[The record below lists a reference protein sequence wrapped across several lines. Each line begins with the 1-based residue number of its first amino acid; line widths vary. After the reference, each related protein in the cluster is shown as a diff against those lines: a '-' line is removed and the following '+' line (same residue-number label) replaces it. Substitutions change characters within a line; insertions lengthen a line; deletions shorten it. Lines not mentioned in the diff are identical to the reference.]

1 MVSKFFP
8 EINKV
13 YFINQYSLFQILSGH
28 GSIEV
33 DFKTYLN
40 WQDKIIYLEKGQYI
54 KFLSDDFEVR
64 QIVFDEETI
73 FKNKDVRVLFKHLI
87 SLGYINFNECDD
99 CQKYLQNTVFSNK
112 ITDII
117 DVSSKQWFWQNPF
130 HANKEEY
137 HLIFDVKDVIDV
149 EYKNHLTN
157 NELAEIVNDSGYE
170 AQALIKDKVGVS
182 LKNLLGS
189 KRLLEGKKEIA
200 FTDKSIQEVSYE
212 LGFKDTAY
220 FNRVFKFQTGK
231 TPKQFR
237 SDFDFQQRDSFVQNI
252 SELIYDYHAQ
262 EQSLGFYADKMNL
275 SIKALSKKVKDKMN
289 ISLGQLIRL
298 ELTNTAKRL
307 LSEGA
312 SITNIAYQLGFEE
325 PNHFSAFFKKYSGET
340 PSQFQNKKYNF

>member
-1 MVSKFFP
+1 MVSKFSP

-40 WQDKIIYLEKGQYI
+40 WHDKIIYLEKGQYI
-54 KFLSDDFEVR
+54 KFLSDDFQVR
-64 QIVFDEETI
+64 QIVFNEEEI

-87 SLGYINFNECDD
+87 SLGYINFNECED
-99 CQKYLQNTVFSNK
+99 CQKYLQSTVLSDK
-112 ITDII
+112 IPEII

-137 HLIFDVKDVIDV
+137 HLIFDVKDVIDE

-157 NELAEIVNDSGYE
+157 TELAEIVSDSGCQ
-170 AQALIKDKVGVS
+170 AQALIKNKVGIS
-182 LKNLLGS
+182 LKNLLGK
-189 KRLLEGKKEIA
+189 KRLLESKKEIA

-212 LGFKDTAY
+212 FGFKDTAY
-220 FNRVFKFQTGK
+220 FNRVFKSQTGK

-237 SDFDFQQRDSFVQNI
+237 SDFDFQQRDSFAQNI
-252 SELIYDYHAQ
+252 IELINSYHTQ

-298 ELTNTAKRL
+298 ELTNTAKQL
-307 LSEGA
+307 LTEGV
-312 SITNIAYQLGFEE
+312 SITNTAYQLGFEE
-325 PNHFSAFFKKYSGET
+325 PNHFSTFFKKYSGET
-340 PSQFQNKKYNF
+340 PSKFQNRKYNF

>member
-1 MVSKFFP
+1 MVSKFSP

-64 QIVFDEETI
+64 QIVFDEEAI

-87 SLGYINFNECDD
+87 SLGYINFNECED
-99 CQKYLQNTVFSNK
+99 CKKYLQNTVFSNTT
-112 ITDII
+112 TDIV

-137 HLIFDVKDVIDV
+137 HLIFDVKDVIDE

-157 NELAEIVNDSGYE
+157 NELAEIVSDNGYQ
-170 AQALIKDKVGVS
+170 AQALIKDKIGIS
-182 LKNLLGS
+182 LKNLLGN
-189 KRLLEGKKEIA
+189 KRLLESKKDIV
-200 FTDKSIQEVSYE
+200 FTDKSIQEISYN

-220 FNRVFKFQTGK
+220 FNRVFKAQTGK

-237 SDFDFQQRDSFVQNI
+237 SDFDFQQRDSFVQDI
-252 SELIYDYHAQ
+252 FELIHSYHTQ
-262 EQSLGFYADKMNL
+262 EQSLGFYANKMNL
-275 SIKALSKKVKDKMN
+275 SIKALSKKVKDKLN
-289 ISLGQLIRL
+289 VPLGQLIRA

-307 LSEGA
+307 LLEGV
-312 SITNIAYQLGFEE
+312 SVTNTAYQLGFEE

>member
-1 MVSKFFP
+1 MVSKFSP

-33 DFKTYLN
+33 DFKAYLN

-64 QIVFDEETI
+64 QIVFNEEAI

-87 SLGYINFNECDD
+87 SLGYINFNECED
-99 CQKYLQNTVFSNK
+99 CQKYLQNTVFSSK
-112 ITDII
+112 TADIVDI
-117 DVSSKQWFWQNPF
+117 SSKQWFWQNPF

-137 HLIFDVKDVIDV
+137 HLIFDVKDVIDE

-157 NELAEIVNDSGYE
+157 NELAEIVSDNGYQ
-170 AQALIKDKVGVS
+170 AQALIKDKVGIS
-182 LKNLLGS
+182 LKNLLGN
-189 KRLLEGKKEIA
+189 KRLLESKKEIA
-200 FTDKSIQEVSYE
+200 FTDKSVQEISYE
-212 LGFKDTAY
+212 LGYKDAAY
-220 FNRVFKFQTGK
+220 FNRVFKAHTGK

-237 SDFDFQQRDSFVQNI
+237 SDFDFQQRDSFAQNI
-252 SELIYDYHAQ
+252 FELIHNYHAQ
-262 EQSLGFYADKMNL
+262 EQSLGFYANKMNL
-275 SIKALSKKVKDKMN
+275 SIKALSKKVKDKTN

-307 LSEGA
+307 LSEGV
-312 SITNIAYQLGFEE
+312 SITNTAYQLGFEE
-325 PNHFSAFFKKYSGET
+325 PNHFSTFFKKYSGET